1 MQIKRKVRS
10 ERHFFGVIMATWCS
24 FFLCDSSWAQQT
36 APKKRP
42 NVLMIVADD
51 MNWDTPG
58 CFGGAAPDITP
69 NIDRL
74 AIEGMRFRHAYANIS
89 ICTPSRSVIL
99 TGLYPRNNGAEG
111 FQRIRQ
117 GTPNLP
123 SILNAAGY
131 LCGIIGKPLRQQEL
145 FRWSTTYRWQG
156 TGDENRWG
164 RDPAV
169 FKKFAKGF
177 FAMANTSQQPF
188 FLMTNSHDPHRPFGG
203 GNSTRPL
210 DERVSSSRIFKPEEV
225 RLPAILP
232 DLPGVR
238 KEFADYCTSVR
249 RLDDMVGAVLDEL
262 AAAKLVED
270 TIVIFLADHGMPFPG
285 AKFNCYPDSLRT
297 PLIIRWPET
306 VKGGVVDETHMVSTV
321 DFQPTIL
328 EAIGLSA
335 AEASDGRTFLPILRG
350 EKQEN
355 RDVVF
360 GQFYHIHG
368 GDALPMYSVLT
379 RQSAYIFNPWSNGK
393 RRFPRLSGGA
403 FNAIQQASKKDSA
416 MAARV
421 KHLQYRSVEE
431 FYNLTNDP
439 GCLAD
444 LLDNPKSS
452 QQLNKLSGLLRNWM
466 VQVESPALDAFDKRK
481 SKDAL
486 ERFVQSYRVRARQEV
501 EDLKPYEKANGY
513 RF

>member
-1 MQIKRKVRS
+1 
-10 ERHFFGVIMATWCS
+10 
-24 FFLCDSSWAQQT
+24 
-36 APKKRP
+36 
-42 NVLMIVADD
+42 MIVADD

-69 NIDRL
+69 NLDQL
-74 AIEGMRFRHAYANIS
+74 ATEGMRFRHAYANIS

-111 FQRIRQ
+111 FQRIRPS
-117 GTPNLP
+117 TPNLP
-123 SILNAAGY
+123 SLLNAAGY
-131 LCGIIGKPLRQQEL
+131 LCGTVGKPLRQQEL

-164 RDPAV
+164 RDPGV
-169 FKKFAKGF
+169 FRKFAKNF
-177 FAMANTSQQPF
+177 FAMANTSQQPL
-188 FLMTNSHDPHRPFGG
+188 FLMVNSHDPHRPFGG
-203 GNSTRPL
+203 GKATRPL
-210 DERVSSSRIFKPEEV
+210 EERAESSRIFKPEEV
-225 RLPAILP
+225 RLPPILP

-262 AAAKLVED
+262 ASAKRVED

-297 PLIIRWPET
+297 SLIVRWPGNVEHGT
-306 VKGGVVDETHMVSTV
+306 IDQTHMISTV
-321 DFQPTIL
+321 DLQPTIL
-328 EAIGLSA
+328 EALRLPPTKV
-335 AEASDGRTFLPILRG
+335 SDGRSFLPILLG
-350 EKQEN
+350 KKQTN

-379 RQSAYIFNPWSNGK
+379 RQSAYVFNPWSNGK

-403 FNAIQQASKKDSA
+403 FNAMQQAANKDPA

-421 KHLQYRSVEE
+421 KRLQYRSVEE
-431 FYNLTNDP
+431 FYNLNNDP

-444 LLDNPKSS
+444 LLDNPKSN
-452 QQLNKLSGLLRNWM
+452 QQLNHLRGLLREWM

-481 SKDAL
+481 SKEAL
-486 ERFVQSYRVRARQEV
+486 ERFVQSYRERARKEV
-501 EDLKPYEKANGY
+501 EELKPYEKANGY